1 MIILTSWEIKMV
13 LDFTKFHETPRR
25 LPTTYIP
32 QSIKFG
38 GLDLGKRVDASAFV
52 CLELKERKL
61 EQVGQHTWN
70 HVNYAVV
77 SDDIVEIQKKEKCRK
92 IGFDRT
98 GVGDAVAELFSPRIP
113 LVPIDT
119 TNMTKNHIINM
130 IRALF
135 QKDKLRITRNG
146 DLFNQIL
153 EQQQDVTPAG
163 NITYKHPSS
172 SHDDLFWALGYA
184 CYVALPLVNRPKPI
198 TRSAGF

>member
-1 MIILTSWEIKMV
+1 MV
-13 LDFTKFHETPRR
+13 LPLTKFYEQPSR
-25 LPTTYIP
+25 PPPTYIP
-32 QSIKFG
+32 HITKIG

-52 CLELKERKL
+52 CLELKDRKL

-98 GVGDAVAELFSPRIP
+98 GVGDAVAELFPRQIP
-113 LVPIDT
+113 LIPIDT

-135 QKDKLRITRNG
+135 QKDKLRITRKG
-146 DLFNQIL
+146 DLFKQIL
-153 EQQQDVTPAG
+153 EQQQDITPAG
-163 NITYKHPSS
+163 NITYRHPSS

-184 CYVALPLVNRPKPI
+184 CYVALPSLNRPELI
-198 TRSAGF
+198 HRFVNW

>member
-1 MIILTSWEIKMV
+1 MV
-13 LDFTKFHETPRR
+13 LNFTNFFEQPRK
-25 LPTTYIP
+25 PSPAYIP
-32 QSIKFG
+32 HTIKIG
-38 GLDLGKRVDASAFV
+38 GLDLGKRIDASAFV
-52 CLELKERKL
+52 CLELKEGKL

-98 GVGDAVAELFSPRIP
+98 GVGDAVAELFPRRIP
-113 LVPIDT
+113 LIPIDT

-135 QKDKLRITRNG
+135 QKDKLRITRKG
-146 DLFNQIL
+146 DLLNQIL
-153 EQQQDVTPAG
+153 EQEQDITPAG
-163 NITYKHPSS
+163 NITYRHPSS

-184 CYVALPLVNRPKPI
+184 CYVAIPLVNRPKPI
-198 TRSAGF
+198 SRSM